1 MSKSTA
7 NIALDAFR
15 YLAWMAAAGLFI
27 YSQFEL
33 MWLAVVVAI
42 GLGEWQSTH

>member
-1 MSKSTA
+1 MSKSTV

-27 YSQFEL
+27 YSQAEL
-33 MWLAVVVAI
+33 MCLTIVVAI
-42 GLGEWQSTH
+42 GLGQWQRTH